1 MRRKLASCTG
11 TRIRPKWSITIEAR
25 TCPVRISP
33 IVVAAP
39 RRGVRIIEART
50 NKAPSR
56 PPVHAHHGALAT
68 EPGSDLCTTSAAT
81 PSATATTTNEI
92 AAAARGPADEGPQ
105 LAVDAE
111 LHGQDDSGRERDRQ
125 QDPGHP
131 RHYRGS

>member
-1 MRRKLASCTG
+1 MRGKLASCTG

-39 RRGVRIIEART
+39 RRGVRIIGGEDEQGAEQT
-50 NKAPSR
+50 SR
-56 PPVHAHHGALAT
+56 PRPPRRAGDRARQRRLHHQRADYEGDR
-68 EPGSDLCTTSAAT
+68 GGGQ
-81 PSATATTTNEI
+81 
-92 AAAARGPADEGPQ
+92 GPADEGPQ
-105 LAVDAE
+105 AAFDAE

-131 RHYRGS
+131 HYYRGS